1 MNPEKIYSVAVIGS
15 GSAGTM
21 AALRTV
27 LNNDECLLVAGT
39 PRDRKKSRAMWV
51 RKIENM
57 PAHFQYSKGIDEPNA
72 EVIEWIGQ
80 SKFSQNLTFL
90 KNIGVTQVQ
99 KNADGVFELTDSKNN
114 LHYARFVILCTG
126 VMDVQPLIES
136 KIAPILPFA
145 NLQTVDYCLRCDGH
159 HVKEQHTTVIGHTT
173 SAAWVAIMLFERYRT
188 PTMKVLLHGQKPE
201 MDADVTELLAMYGI
215 EVVPGEIKRVLGD
228 TKSGQ
233 IEGFE
238 LVDGT
243 TVKTSLCFVSLG
255 MIVYN
260 ELAKSVGAEL
270 DSRGFVKADQQGKT
284 SVDGFYV
291 AGDVMAGTKK
301 QIYTAWD
308 TAVNAADA
316 INQKLRA
323 ARREIELTKFRNKAN

>member
-1 MNPEKIYSVAVIGS
+1 MKPEKIYSVAVIGS

-21 AALRTV
+21 AALRVV
-27 LNNDECLLVAGT
+27 LNNDDCLLVAGS
-39 PRDRKKSRAMWV
+39 PKDRKKSRAMWV

-57 PAHFQYSKGIDEPNA
+57 PAHFQYVKGIDEPNA
-72 EVIEWIGQ
+72 EAIEWIAQ
-80 SKFSQNLTFL
+80 SKFSQNLTYL
-90 KNIGVTQVQ
+90 KNIGITNIH
-99 KNADGVFELTDSKNN
+99 KNGEGFFELTDSKNN
-114 LHYARFVILCTG
+114 LHLARYVILCTG
-126 VMDVQPLIES
+126 VMDVQPLIDS
-136 KIAPILPFA
+136 KISPILPFA

-173 SAAWVAIMLFERYRT
+173 SAAWVAIMLYERYRT
-188 PTMKVLLHGQKPE
+188 PSMKLLLHGKKAE
-201 MDADVTELLAMYGI
+201 LDEDVIELLKMYGI
-215 EVVPGEIKRVLGD
+215 EVVSGELKKVLGD
-228 TKSGQ
+228 TKLGQ

-238 LVDGT
+238 LADGSS
-243 TVKTSLCFVSLG
+243 VKTSLCFISLG

-260 ELAKSVGAEL
+260 ELAKTLGAEI
-270 DSRGFVKADQQGKT
+270 DNRGFVKADQQGKT

-323 ARREIELTKFRNKAN
+323 ARREIDLKKFRNATS

>member
-1 MNPEKIYSVAVIGS
+1 MNPDKIYSVAVIGS

-21 AALRTV
+21 AALRVV
-27 LNNDECLLVAGT
+27 LNNDECLLVAGS

-80 SKFSQNLTFL
+80 SKFSQNLTYI
-90 KNIGVTQVQ
+90 KNIGITQIK
-99 KNADGVFELTDSKNN
+99 KNAEGIFELTDSKEN
-114 LHYARFVILCTG
+114 LHYARYVILCTG

-173 SAAWVAIMLFERYRT
+173 SAAWVAIMLYERYRT
-188 PTMKVLLHGQKPE
+188 PSMKILLHGQNAE
-201 MDADVTELLAMYGI
+201 LDADVSELLEMYGI
-215 EVVPGEIKRVLGD
+215 ELIEGEIKKVLGD
-228 TKSGQ
+228 TKLGQ

-238 LVDGT
+238 LANGAI
-243 TVKTSLCFVSLG
+243 VKTTLCFVSLG
-255 MIVYN
+255 MLVYSD
-260 ELAKSVGAEL
+260 LAKSLGAEL
-270 DSRGFVKADQQGKT
+270 DNRGFVKADQQGKT

-323 ARREIELTKFRNKAN
+323 ARREIDLKKFRSSKS

>member
-21 AALRTV
+21 AALRAV
-27 LNNDECLLVAGT
+27 LNNDDCLLVAGS
-39 PRDRKKSRAMWV
+39 PKDRKKSRAMWV

-57 PAHFQYSKGIDEPNA
+57 PAHFQYTKGIDEPNA
-72 EVIEWIGQ
+72 EVIEWIGL
-80 SKFSQNLTFL
+80 SKFSQNLTYL
-90 KNIGVTQVQ
+90 KNIGITQIT
-99 KNADGVFELTDSKNN
+99 KNTDGIFELTDSKNN
-114 LHYARFVILCTG
+114 LHHARYVILCTG

-188 PTMKVLLHGQKPE
+188 PSMKLLLHGQKAE
-201 MDADVTELLAMYGI
+201 LDADVSELLEMYGI
-215 EVVPGEIKRVLGD
+215 ELVPGEIKKVLGD
-228 TKSGQ
+228 TKLGQ

-238 LVDGT
+238 LVDGS
-243 TVKTSLCFVSLG
+243 TVNTSLCFVSLG
-255 MIVYN
+255 MIVYS
-260 ELAKSVGAEL
+260 ELAKGLGAET
-270 DSRGFVKADQQGKT
+270 DNRGFVIADQQGKT

-291 AGDVMAGTKK
+291 AGDVMAGAKK

-308 TAVNAADA
+308 TAVNASDA

-323 ARREIELTKFRNKAN
+323 SRRAIELTKFREAKS